1 MKVSEGIYTFCI
13 IHESVLFRE
22 LQVSLIL
29 YWKKASEEKENKINH
44 WNESECEYFDYL

>member
-44 WNESECEYFDYL
+44 